1 MLVAFSVLVTSK
13 WFETDFELFLDKLP
27 SRPNSIE
34 GQSRNVDP
42 EKLSYFNEGLQLT
55 LVADHDDLDDDMMDM
70 SELEQSMES
79 YGDAGALDS
88 DIFCEIC
95 NTGFRHMSSLR
106 YHRKHR
112 VCLKPKRGNTNPNK
126 THTTLKLLTFLD
138 DTEPKVHQCEK
149 CEKVFATGSGYKY
162 HVRRSV
168 CEQEC
173 EKGSPLPT
181 HKHTN
186 FSVFNTFFQMV
197 PKCFSVRCV

>member
-1 MLVAFSVLVTSK
+1 MCSTAKFFLKLTFNC
-13 WFETDFELFLDKLP
+13 FLDNDKVP
-27 SRPNSIE
+27 SRSNS
-34 GQSRNVDP
+34 QSRDVDP

-112 VCLKPKRGNTNPNK
+112 VCLKPKRGNTNLKKKLHNQ
-126 THTTLKLLTFLD
+126 TSNFLQTT
-138 DTEPKVHQCEK
+138 
-149 CEKVFATGSGYKY
+149 
-162 HVRRSV
+162 R
-168 CEQEC
+168 
-173 EKGSPLPT
+173 
-181 HKHTN
+181 N
-186 FSVFNTFFQMV
+186 
-197 PKCFSVRCV
+197 PKCTNAKNAKKSSPQVAATSTT